1 MASGKDNFLYED
13 NLDAVSAII
22 DTDMFENDKDM
33 ESEIMNL
40 YQKATL

>member
-1 MASGKDNFLYED
+1 MASGKDSFLYED

-33 ESEIMNL
+33 ESEIMNV